1 MPHEYYYASRS
12 AEVFANK
19 EIAEIGKT
27 GMIHAAAAAEPKRAE
42 HTGRG
47 RAIER
52 GQYVP
57 DDAHIDI
64 CLNCTRKK
72 CTGYCK
78 RVKGAR
84 RKRG

>member
-1 MPHEYYYASRS
+1 MADLARVDVS
-12 AEVFANK
+12 AEIATINK
-19 EIAEIGKT
+19 TWRLGIQEQQ
-27 GMIHAAAAAEPKRAE
+27 
-42 HTGRG
+42 RG
-47 RAIER
+47 ARHDYNRIER
-52 GQYVP
+52 GTYVP

-78 RVKGAR
+78 LMSKNT

>member
-1 MPHEYYYASRS
+1 MELASVDVS
-12 AEVFANK
+12 AEVATIN
-19 EIAEIGKT
+19 KT
-27 GMIHAAAAAEPKRAE
+27 GRLGIQEQQ
-42 HTGRG
+42 RG
-47 RAIER
+47 ARHDYNRIER
-52 GQYVP
+52 GTYVP

-64 CLNCTRKK
+64 CLNCTKEK